1 MKRQSSKEENVALQI
16 AKILSPVDL
25 DLDKVGFFIANL
37 RPAVHYNRLVLLT
50 EAAVEE
56 QDFQQAEPDHNRY
69 NQPTL
74 F

>member
-1 MKRQSSKEENVALQI
+1 MKRQSSKEEKVALQI

-37 RPAVHYNRLVLLT
+37 KPAIHYNRLVLLT

-56 QDFQQAEPDHNRY
+56 QDTNAKPNHNRY
-69 NQPTL
+69 DELTL